1 LGYITE
7 LAISIHSEKEGNN
20 TKIAANTNIL
30 KELNYSP
37 KPAILIEWFCKR
49 LLLIMYLVI
58 ILRNAR
64 GTRTGIPDQNMQV
77 MIIIR

>member
-1 LGYITE
+1 MTE
-7 LAISIHSEKEGNN
+7 LAITIHSEKGGNSI
-20 TKIAANTNIL
+20 KIAANINIL

-49 LLLIMYLVI
+49 LRLMMYLVI
-58 ILRNAR
+58 IFRNAS

-77 MIIIR
+77 IMIIR